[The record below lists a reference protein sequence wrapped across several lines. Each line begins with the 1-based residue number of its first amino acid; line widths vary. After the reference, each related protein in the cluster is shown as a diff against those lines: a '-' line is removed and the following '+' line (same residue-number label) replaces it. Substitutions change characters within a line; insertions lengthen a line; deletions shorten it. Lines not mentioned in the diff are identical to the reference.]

1 MSMRKLNFSGRKKIA
16 WSDISIEITKADI
29 YTITKV
35 EIDNAKYGFPASSK
49 VQLVVKQG
57 QREPSFKL
65 GTVSSPKGLPLP
77 LSKDFLV
84 EDRLRFTLKVADED
98 GHWLGWSANW
108 HYPAK
113 EAKSSTS
120 EHSFFVFKP
129 DETVRNYQVN
139 CPDEQSSFDG
149 SNPVEVLMNQDLH
162 GRFLKEPEINVLV
175 QRAVLESVFWQAKRP
190 ETQETFDQ
198 STWEGAFLAW
208 FCGDEGVDLLDSD
221 IDIQQRLD
229 SKVHEMYRGD
239 VTW

>member
-16 WSDISIEITKADI
+16 WSDISFEITKADI

-77 LSKDFLV
+77 LYKDFLV

-139 CPDEQSSFDG
+139 CPDEQTSFDG

-175 QRAVLESVFWQAKRP
+175 QRVFWNQFSGRQNHPKHRKRLTSQHGRRLSLHGFV
-190 ETQETFDQ
+190 EMKGSTF
-198 STWEGAFLAW
+198 STATLTFNSVWIRRFTRCTE
-208 FCGDEGVDLLDSD
+208 V
-221 IDIQQRLD
+221 
-229 SKVHEMYRGD
+229 M
-239 VTW
+239 

>member
-35 EIDNAKYGFPASSK
+35 EVDNSKYGFPASSK

-65 GTVSSPKGLPLP
+65 GTVSSPKGLPLE

-108 HYPAK
+108 HYPDN

-120 EHSFFVFKP
+120 DHSFFVFKP
-129 DETVRNYQVN
+129 DDTVRNYQVN

-149 SNPVEVLMNQDLH
+149 SNPVVVMVNPDVYNLIDE
-162 GRFLKEPEINVLV
+162 KPEIRLLV
-175 QRAVLESVFWQAKRP
+175 ERGVLESVLWQAKPP
-190 ETQETFDQ
+190 ETPETFDQ
-198 STWEGAFLAW
+198 STWEGAFLTW

-221 IDIQQRLD
+221 VDIQHRLD
-229 SKVHEMYRGD
+229 SKVHEMYRGE